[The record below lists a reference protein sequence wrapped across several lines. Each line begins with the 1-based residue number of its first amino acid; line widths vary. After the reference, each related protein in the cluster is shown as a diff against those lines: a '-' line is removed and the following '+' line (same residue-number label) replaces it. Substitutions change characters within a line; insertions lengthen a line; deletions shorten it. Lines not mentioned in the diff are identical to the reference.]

1 MAGSVNK
8 VILVGNLGA
17 DPELRYTQ
25 GGQSVANLRVATRE
39 VWNDREGQR
48 QERTEWH
55 NVTVWGRVADNCAQ
69 YLSKGRQ
76 VYVEGRL
83 QSREY
88 TDRDGNNR
96 RVWDVV
102 ANQIQFL
109 SGGEGGRRSGGW
121 QDGDQAGAS
130 SGACLSSSTRKPSAS
145 IACQVSLC
153 IPVLRVLSCRR
164 SKTTPEGPKLGRGVL
179 RDLG

>member
-1 MAGSVNK
+1 MASGVNK

-17 DPELRYTQ
+17 DPEVRTTP
-25 GGQSVANLRVATRE
+25 GGQSVANLRVATTE
-39 VWNDREGQR
+39 HWSDKDGNK

-55 NVTVWGRVADNCAQ
+55 SVTVWGRSAEHCGQ

-88 TDRDGNNR
+88 EKDGVTR

-102 ANQIQFL
+102 ASNVVFL
-109 SGGEGGRRSGGW
+109 QGGSDSNEPSRGASRGGAQQQGGGGWGSGGDAGWGGRSSGGGGRF
-121 QDGDQAGAS
+121 DGD
-130 SGACLSSSTRKPSAS
+130 P
-145 IACQVSLC
+145 
-153 IPVLRVLSCRR
+153 IPF
-164 SKTTPEGPKLGRGVL
+164 
-179 RDLG
+179 

>member
-1 MAGSVNK
+1 MASGVNK

-17 DPELRYTQ
+17 DPELRTTPS
-25 GGQSVANLRVATRE
+25 GQTVANLRVATTE
-39 VWNDREGQR
+39 YWNDKDGNR

-55 NVTVWGRVADNCAQ
+55 SVTVWGRSAEHCGQ

-88 TDRDGNNR
+88 TDKDGNQR

-102 ANQIQFL
+102 ASNVVFL
-109 SGGEGGRRSGGW
+109 ADGNGQSGGQRQGGGSRGGARQQGGGGW
-121 QDGDQAGAS
+121 GSRGGDDGWGGGGGGF
-130 SGACLSSSTRKPSAS
+130 SGDP
-145 IACQVSLC
+145 
-153 IPVLRVLSCRR
+153 IPF
-164 SKTTPEGPKLGRGVL
+164 
-179 RDLG
+179 